1 MTVTTTLGPV
11 DARRAAAARYRAAMA
26 EVPQIL
32 DLAAEACQAP
42 TALIVVTTGADSVV
56 TYGRDGAAE
65 FPALLW
71 EHVKATGRLTVIDDG
86 RFMVAAP
93 LRHEGHVVGALGIFD
108 DMPRSDGEQTGRL
121 LAAIARR
128 VDEET
133 RLRHRSANQPFP
145 AAADHHDVVSAI
157 SHEIRTPLANIVGFA
172 EMLVD
177 TTADAPGSDR
187 RVDAIRRNTD
197 RLCRTVDN
205 LMHAASLQM
214 GQLVG
219 ERRAVDL
226 AEIVSRAA
234 AAVSDPGDRLDVR
247 LPGDPVQVLADA
259 RLVQVAVEHLL
270 ANALRFSGADGS
282 VAVSLTAEPAPAL
295 TVRDSGPGLG
305 ADELGSLGT
314 PFVRGAQARDDQV
327 PGLGLGL
334 SICRGIV
341 HAHGGALS
349 LTSPP
354 GEGLTARITLPE
366 FDKHDDALEGA
377 Q

>member
-1 MTVTTTLGPV
+1 MTTPGPV

-32 DLAAEACQAP
+32 ELAAQACQAS
-42 TALIVVTTGADSVV
+42 TALIVVTTGADRAV
-56 TYGRDGAAE
+56 TYGIDDTAE

-71 EHVKATGRLTVIDDG
+71 DHVQATGRAVVIDGG
-86 RFMVAAP
+86 RFMAAAP
-93 LRHEGHVVGALGIFD
+93 LHHEGHLVGALGVFGD
-108 DMPRSDGEQTGRL
+108 APRPDGEQTGRL
-121 LAAIARR
+121 LSALARR

-177 TTADAPGSDR
+177 TPPADLPGAER
-187 RVDAIRRNTD
+187 RVAAIRRNTD

-205 LMHAASLQM
+205 LLHAAGLQM

-219 ERRAVDL
+219 ERRVVDL
-226 AEIVSRAA
+226 AAVVSRAVTA
-234 AAVSDPGDRLDVR
+234 ADDPDGRLDLR
-247 LPGDPVQVLADA
+247 LPEDPVPVMADA
-259 RLVQVAVEHLL
+259 RLVHVAVGHLL
-270 ANALRFSGADGS
+270 SNALRFSGTNCP
-282 VAVSLTAEPAPAL
+282 VAVSITAGPSPVV

-305 ADELGSLGT
+305 EAELGALAI

-341 HAHGGALS
+341 HAHGGTLS

-366 FDKHDDALEGA
+366 FDMHDDVLEGV